1 MEENKIDPF
10 QIIGFVILMAGLFWW
25 IYTLPEIET
34 NTSDN
39 QVVNEISGNKSDNPK
54 IDSSNDFSD
63 LSSVNQIENNSLI
76 KQYEGITDTNFDD
89 QIIIENEDLKLKF
102 SSKGGLLTEVLLKNF
117 TDYNGEP
124 LYMVKNGN
132 QNISLDFTTS
142 TGKQVN
148 TLNYFFKPTINSD
161 SESTTLDMVL
171 SVSENQYLNFQYVI
185 PKKGFMMDFIIKS
198 YGFSDVIDEKKSIS
212 LNWDLKALRQAKSV
226 EYENRYSQ
234 LYFQYD
240 GDDTDYLSSYSD
252 SEEQEDSISWISY
265 GQHFFNSILV
275 LENTAD
281 KVYFESK
288 KLFEEESKEV
298 IYTKNYSSIIPLSLS
313 RSELNSKM
321 NLYIGPNDYDI
332 LKNYENNISDSIYFG
347 WGIFGWINRFIY
359 FPLFGFLGKYFSAG
373 LAVILM
379 TVITRL
385 AMSPVTYKTYVS
397 QARMKVI
404 KPEITELNEKYK
416 NDAVKKQQETFK
428 LYNKAGANPLLGCV
442 PALFQLPV
450 FYALFCFF
458 PIAFPLRGKPFLWAD
473 DLSSYDVIAEL
484 PFSIPFYGDHVSLL
498 PILASIAIFFYTMMS
513 SGAQMQPTQPGMPNM
528 KFIMYLMPVMMLFF
542 FNNYASAFSLYY
554 FISNILTILLMLM
567 IKHFI
572 IDEDK
577 IRLQIQENKKKPS
590 TQNRFQRKM
599 KEMMDK
605 AEEQRK
611 LQNRK

>member
-25 IYTLPEIET
+25 IYTLPDIET
-34 NTSDN
+34 KNGNN
-39 QVVNEISGNKSDNPK
+39 QSNNEIIINKPENALSELTNDVSKSFDLNLDER
-54 IDSSNDFSD
+54 DSFLKTNSNSQND
-63 LSSVNQIENNSLI
+63 V
-76 KQYEGITDTNFDD
+76 
-89 QIIIENEDLKLKF
+89 IIENDDLILKF
-102 SSKGGLLTEVLLKNF
+102 SSKGGQLVEALLKNF
-117 TDYNGEP
+117 SDYKGDP
-124 LYMVKNGN
+124 LYLIKDGN
-132 QNISLDFTTS
+132 QNINLNFS
-142 TGKQVN
+142 TPLGKLVN
-148 TLNYFFKPTINSD
+148 TSDYNFKSTVKNS
-161 SESTTLDMVL
+161 SESTTLNMIL
-171 SVSENQYLNFQYVI
+171 SVSENQFLNFEYVI
-185 PKKGFMMDFIIKS
+185 PRKGFMMDFSIIS
-198 YGFSDVIDEKKSIS
+198 SGFKNIVDNKKSIY
-212 LNWDLKALRQAKSV
+212 LNWDLKAFRQAKSA

-234 LYFQYD
+234 LYYQFD

-252 SEEQEDSISWISY
+252 SDDTEDSVSWISY

-275 LENTAD
+275 LENPSNE
-281 KVYFESK
+281 VFFESK
-288 KLFEEESKEV
+288 KLFEDEGKDV
-298 IYTKNYSSIIPLSLS
+298 VYTKNYSSKIPLGLS
-313 RSELNSKM
+313 GSEFNSNM

-332 LKNYENNISDSIYFG
+332 LKNYENNISNSIYFG

-379 TVITRL
+379 TIITRL

-416 NDAVKKQQETFK
+416 NDAIKKQQETMK

-554 FISNILTILLMLM
+554 FISNILTILIMLM

-577 IRLQIQENKKKPS
+577 IRLQIQENKKKPT

>member
-1 MEENKIDPF
+1 MEENKVDPF
-10 QIIGFVILMAGLFWW
+10 QIIGFVILMLGLFWW
-25 IYTLPEIET
+25 MNSLPEIEPSIVK
-34 NTSDN
+34 NKKNNEQAVDDSNESFLELNNDTSNSLDLIGEEKN
-39 QVVNEISGNKSDNPK
+39 SFLK
-54 IDSSNDFSD
+54 SSNDSQD
-63 LSSVNQIENNSLI
+63 YLV
-76 KQYEGITDTNFDD
+76 
-89 QIIIENEDLKLKF
+89 IENEDLYLKF
-102 SSKGGLLTEVLLKNF
+102 SSKGGLLVEAQLKNF
-117 TDYNGEP
+117 TDYKGDP
-124 LYMVKNGN
+124 LYMVKDGN
-132 QNISLDFTTS
+132 QNISLNFS
-142 TGKQVN
+142 TINGKSVN
-148 TLNYFFKPTINSD
+148 TFDYNFKPVIINNSQG
-161 SESTTLDMVL
+161 TTLTMTL
-171 SVSENQYLNFQYVI
+171 SVSENQYLNFEYRI
-185 PKKGFMMDFIIKS
+185 PKKGFMIDFSIKS
-198 YGFSDVIDEKKSIS
+198 SGFRNIIDENKTVF
-212 LNWDLKALRQAKSV
+212 LNWNLKAFRQAKSA

-234 LYFQYD
+234 LYYQYD
-240 GDDTDYLSSYSD
+240 GEDTDYLSSYSD
-252 SEEQEDSISWISY
+252 SDKKEDAVSWISY

-275 LENTAD
+275 LENPVN
-281 KVYFESK
+281 KVSFESK
-288 KLFEEESKEV
+288 KLFEDEGKDV
-298 IYTKNYSSIIPLSLS
+298 LFTKNYISSIPMDLKN
-313 RSELNSKM
+313 SEVNSKM

-332 LKNYENNISDSIYFG
+332 LKNQENNISDSIYFG

-359 FPLFGFLGKYFSAG
+359 FPLFGFLSKYFSAG

-379 TVITRL
+379 TIITRL

-404 KPEITELNEKYK
+404 KPEISELNEKYK
-416 NDAVKKQQETFK
+416 NDAIKKQQETMK

-513 SGAQMQPTQPGMPNM
+513 SGAQMQPTQPGVPNM

-554 FISNILTILLMLM
+554 FISNILTILIMLM

-577 IRLQIQENKKKPS
+577 IRIQVQENKKKPT

>member
-25 IYTLPEIET
+25 IYTLPDIET
-34 NTSDN
+34 KNVDN
-39 QVVNEISGNKSDNPK
+39 QSNNEIIINKPENALSELTNDVSKSFDLNLDER
-54 IDSSNDFSD
+54 DSFLKTNSNS
-63 LSSVNQIENNSLI
+63 Q
-76 KQYEGITDTNFDD
+76 DD
-89 QIIIENEDLKLKF
+89 VIIENDDLILKF
-102 SSKGGLLTEVLLKNF
+102 SSKGGQLVEALLKNF
-117 TDYNGEP
+117 SDYKGDP
-124 LYMVKNGN
+124 LYLIKDGN
-132 QNISLDFTTS
+132 QNINLNFSTSL
-142 TGKQVN
+142 GKLVN
-148 TLNYFFKPTINSD
+148 TSDYNFKSTVKNS
-161 SESTTLDMVL
+161 SESTTLNMIL
-171 SVSENQYLNFQYVI
+171 LVSENQFLNFEYVI
-185 PKKGFMMDFIIKS
+185 PRKGFMMDFSIIS
-198 YGFSDVIDEKKSIS
+198 SGFKNIVDNKKSIY
-212 LNWDLKALRQAKSV
+212 LNWDLKAFRQAKSA

-234 LYFQYD
+234 LYYQFD

-252 SEEQEDSISWISY
+252 SDDTEDSVSWISY

-275 LENTAD
+275 LENPSNE
-281 KVYFESK
+281 VFFESK
-288 KLFEEESKEV
+288 KLFEDEGKDV
-298 IYTKNYSSIIPLSLS
+298 VYTKNYSSKIPLGLS
-313 RSELNSKM
+313 GSEFNSNM

-332 LKNYENNISDSIYFG
+332 LKNYENNISNSIYFG

-379 TVITRL
+379 TIITRL

-416 NDAVKKQQETFK
+416 NDAIKKQQETMK

-554 FISNILTILLMLM
+554 FISNILTILIMLM

-577 IRLQIQENKKKPS
+577 IRLQIQENKKKPT

>member
-25 IYTLPEIET
+25 IYTLPDIET
-34 NTSDN
+34 KNGNN
-39 QVVNEISGNKSDNPK
+39 QSNNEIIINKPENALSELTNDVSKSFDLNPDER
-54 IDSSNDFSD
+54 DSFLKTNSNS
-63 LSSVNQIENNSLI
+63 Q
-76 KQYEGITDTNFDD
+76 DD
-89 QIIIENEDLKLKF
+89 VIIENDDLILKF
-102 SSKGGLLTEVLLKNF
+102 SSKGGQLVEALLKNF
-117 TDYNGEP
+117 SDYKGDP
-124 LYMVKNGN
+124 LYLIKDGN
-132 QNISLDFTTS
+132 QNINLNFSTSL
-142 TGKQVN
+142 GKLVN
-148 TLNYFFKPTINSD
+148 TSDYNFKSTVKNS
-161 SESTTLDMVL
+161 SESTTLNMIL
-171 SVSENQYLNFQYVI
+171 SVSENQFLNFEYVI
-185 PKKGFMMDFIIKS
+185 PRKGFMMDFSIIS
-198 YGFSDVIDEKKSIS
+198 SGFKNIVDNKKSIY
-212 LNWDLKALRQAKSV
+212 LNWDLKAFRQAKSA

-234 LYFQYD
+234 LYYQFD

-252 SEEQEDSISWISY
+252 SDDTEDSVSWISY

-275 LENTAD
+275 LENPSNE
-281 KVYFESK
+281 VFFESK
-288 KLFEEESKEV
+288 KLFEDEGKDV
-298 IYTKNYSSIIPLSLS
+298 VYTKNYSSKIPLGLS
-313 RSELNSKM
+313 GSEFNSNM

-332 LKNYENNISDSIYFG
+332 LKNYENNISNSIYFG

-379 TVITRL
+379 TIITRL

-416 NDAVKKQQETFK
+416 NDAIKKQQETMK

-554 FISNILTILLMLM
+554 FISNILTILIMLM

-577 IRLQIQENKKKPS
+577 IRLQIQENKKKPT

>member
-1 MEENKIDPF
+1 
-10 QIIGFVILMAGLFWW
+10 MAGLFWW
-25 IYTLPEIET
+25 MNTLPELET
-34 NTSDN
+34 TIKENPKN
-39 QVVNEISGNKSDNPK
+39 NEIVVDEPNKSGSDINK
-54 IDSSNDFSD
+54 DFSNSLNFIEEDSDSSLKINSDSSLEND
-63 LSSVNQIENNSLI
+63 
-76 KQYEGITDTNFDD
+76 
-89 QIIIENEDLKLKF
+89 IIIENEDLILKF
-102 SSKGGLLTEVLLKNF
+102 NSKGGLLVEAQLKNF
-117 TDYNGEP
+117 TDYKGDP
-124 LYMVKNGN
+124 LYMVKDGN
-132 QNISLDFTTS
+132 QNISLNFS
-142 TGKQVN
+142 TLSGKLVN
-148 TLNYFFKPTINSD
+148 TSNYNFNPTVNKGSGA
-161 SESTTLDMVL
+161 TTLTMVL
-171 SVSENQYLNFQYVI
+171 SVSENQYINFEYII
-185 PKKGFMMDFIIKS
+185 PKKGFMMDFSIKS
-198 YGFSDVIDEKKSIS
+198 TGFRNLIDDKKSIS
-212 LNWDLKALRQAKSV
+212 LNWDLKAFRQAKSV

-234 LYFQYD
+234 LYYQYD
-240 GDDTDYLSSYSD
+240 GGDTDYLSSYSD
-252 SEEQEDSISWISY
+252 SEEQEDAVSWISY

-275 LENTAD
+275 LENPINQ
-281 KVYFESK
+281 VSFESK
-288 KLFEEESKEV
+288 KLFEEEGKDV
-298 IYTKNYSSIIPLSLS
+298 LFTKNYISNIPLALKS
-313 RSELNSKM
+313 SELNSKM
-321 NLYIGPNDYDI
+321 NFYIGPNDYDI
-332 LKNYENNISDSIYFG
+332 LKNQQNNISDSIYFG

-373 LAVILM
+373 IAVILM

-385 AMSPVTYKTYVS
+385 VMSPVTYKTYVS

-416 NDAVKKQQETFK
+416 NDAIKKQQETMK

-458 PIAFPLRGKPFLWAD
+458 PIAFPLRGKSFFWAD

-484 PFSIPFYGDHVSLL
+484 PFTIPFYGDHVSLF

-554 FISNILTILLMLM
+554 FISNILTILIMLM
-567 IKHFI
+567 TKHFI

-577 IRLQIQENKKKPS
+577 IRLQIQENRKKPT